1 MTYSAPLQNLVHCLP
16 REFHGPRGSGRNV
29 QIRVN
34 LLSLEWKRSEST
46 LLWNGTN
53 SIIFKHRGQRPQSR
67 RAWEAPLSVPI
78 GRSFPEVLTEESAL
92 CKTCRTSSCCSRSS
106 LKRRCVLRQPR
117 LILPVSYLHSAPLK
131 RSPPATTRQN
141 RLPGLGFMYN
151 ALPLHNIY
159 LVLFLVCAQR
169 GKMRLLISE

>member
-1 MTYSAPLQNLVHCLP
+1 MWGDIFCSPSKPCALSPQGIPWAKRVRKERADMWTYCH
-16 REFHGPRGSGRNV
+16 
-29 QIRVN
+29 
-34 LLSLEWKRSEST
+34 WKRSEST

-67 RAWEAPLSVPI
+67 RAWEAPLSIPI

-106 LKRRCVLRQPR
+106 LKRRRVLRQPR